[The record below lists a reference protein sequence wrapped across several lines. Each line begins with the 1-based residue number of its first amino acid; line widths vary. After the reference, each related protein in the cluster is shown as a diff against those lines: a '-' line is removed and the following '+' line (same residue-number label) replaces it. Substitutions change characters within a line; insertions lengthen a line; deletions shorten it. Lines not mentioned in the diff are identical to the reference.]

1 MAKKKTVTEE
11 TIKEEVIDASNVQ
24 IDVDALSES
33 LNEIDTTIPFD
44 KTEIKNLENQ
54 IISEVKPLQ
63 DIQNK
68 ITEITT
74 SQENFSKMVSENP
87 ENVNEIISKEIE
99 KVETL
104 KTEVEKIIKTNTN
117 NKINVTNWWN
127 GMGYDF

>member
-24 IDVDALSES
+24 VDVDALSES

-87 ENVNEIISKEIE
+87 ENVNEIIAKEIE

-117 NKINVTNWWN
+117 NKINVTKKI
-127 GMGYDF
+127 YLTI